1 MFSVLT
7 GTKRRIMSIPVAE
20 NRRVLCPDCDFE
32 QRVPR
37 LSPGEKAYCSRCGH
51 KLDESFAHGLN
62 LPLALAITAFVLYL
76 IALNTPFLTM
86 RSGSIVHA
94 TSLTSSVVALA
105 RQEMM
110 PVAILVS
117 LTSLVIPLL
126 QTLFLLYLLLPL
138 QFGYCPKYLETAY
151 RYYYH
156 LREWSMVDVFF
167 LGVLVALIK
176 LSKMAEIIPGEALW
190 MVLLLMFVLAAAD
203 RSIERERFWAT
214 VRRCRS

>member
-1 MFSVLT
+1 
-7 GTKRRIMSIPVAE
+7 MSIPITSNE
-20 NRRVLCPDCDFE
+20 KVLCPDCDFA
-32 QRVPR
+32 QRLPQ
-37 LSPGEKAYCSRCGH
+37 LSPGQKAYCSRCGH
-51 KLDESFAHGLN
+51 KLAETLSHGLN
-62 LPLALAITAFVLYL
+62 LPLALAITALVLYV

-86 RSGSIVHA
+86 RTGSIMNA

-110 PVAILVS
+110 PVAILVT
-117 LTSLVIPLL
+117 LTSIVIPLL
-126 QTLFLLYLLLPL
+126 QALFLIYLLLPIQL
-138 QFGYCPKYLETAY
+138 GYCPRYLGTVY
-151 RYYYH
+151 RYYHY

-176 LSKMAEIIPGEALW
+176 LTKMAEIVPGVALW
-190 MVLLLMFVLAAAD
+190 MILLLMFILSAAD